1 MRSPQKVML
10 CESTTALRG
19 VRQFYSLIEA
29 NDETKL
35 ADVIIEKEMRLL
47 KIFSDVSFHQA
58 VVFVRRVAWG
68 EALAKR
74 LTLQGLKSAFTAGSL
89 PQERRMKVMEE
100 MRNFQLRVLVSTDLT
115 ARGVDLTHVN
125 LVINLDVPPS
135 GATYMHRIGRT
146 GRFGTSGVAISVL
159 TVSELERLRADL
171 SEERG
176 GVIVPLPDVIPSSW
190 YEYELDAED
199 AELFQT
205 LKDAPIEVS
214 SDESES
220 EDVMDDAEALAEAKI
235 RVRPPPPAATNARAT
250 SSRRPSTSEI
260 CRWNT
265 PNHRIA
271 KASIMTNSGVTS
283 ISDIPRW
290 RAARFLSLPPG
301 ETEHPWIVPPLHAD
315 LARLPFV
322 RHRP

>member
-1 MRSPQKVML
+1 M
-10 CESTTALRG
+10 
-19 VRQFYSLIEA
+19 
-29 NDETKL
+29 
-35 ADVIIEKEMRLL
+35 
-47 KIFSDVSFHQA
+47 
-58 VVFVRRVAWG
+58 
-68 EALAKR
+68 
-74 LTLQGLKSAFTAGSL
+74 
-89 PQERRMKVMEE
+89 
-100 MRNFQLRVLVSTDLT
+100 
-115 ARGVDLTHVN
+115 
-125 LVINLDVPPS
+125 
-135 GATYMHRIGRT
+135 
-146 GRFGTSGVAISVL
+146 
-159 TVSELERLRADL
+159 
-171 SEERG
+171 
-176 GVIVPLPDVIPSSW
+176 PLPDVIPSSW

-220 EDVMDDAEALAEAKI
+220 EDVMDDARAPSQAKI

-283 ISDIPRW
+283 ISDIPRCVTPPLFVASAW
-290 RAARFLSLPPG
+290 RDGTSVDRS
-301 ETEHPWIVPPLHAD
+301 TLHAD

>member
-1 MRSPQKVML
+1 MCFSRIACCRTEAGVAFKRDVFQDLASRFGAVDAITPKVML

-100 MRNFQLRVLVSTDLT
+100 MRNFQL
-115 ARGVDLTHVN
+115 APWFPTH
-125 LVINLDVPPS
+125 LAAQRRRFDTRESRHQSRRPPS

-159 TVSELERLRADL
+159 TVSR
-171 SEERG
+171 
-176 GVIVPLPDVIPSSW
+176 
-190 YEYELDAED
+190 
-199 AELFQT
+199 
-205 LKDAPIEVS
+205 
-214 SDESES
+214 
-220 EDVMDDAEALAEAKI
+220 
-235 RVRPPPPAATNARAT
+235 ARAT
-250 SSRRPSTSEI
+250 SSRSQ
-260 CRWNT
+260 
-265 PNHRIA
+265 
-271 KASIMTNSGVTS
+271 
-283 ISDIPRW
+283 
-290 RAARFLSLPPG
+290 
-301 ETEHPWIVPPLHAD
+301 
-315 LARLPFV
+315 
-322 RHRP
+322 